1 MRYLMIF
8 VAVLAGLYGGYWFIG
23 RHFVENG
30 FEGFFASM
38 VQDGWDITY
47 SDLSTQGFPS
57 RFDTT
62 ITDFSV
68 THPRNGIS
76 WSTPLFQV
84 LALSYRPTGMIAV
97 WPEQQVITLPGDR
110 LTVTAEGLR
119 ASAGVA
125 LKLRMPLDKVTVE
138 SGPMTILSDQGW
150 QVALDRMLFAFRA
163 AGPGPA
169 DYEVFLESE
178 NILPPVDIKAMLDP
192 AGTLPATVGVLRV
205 DAGVTLDQPLD
216 RNMRGP
222 VVVRA
227 IDLRDAQMT
236 WGDIVFSG
244 NGSLTVAADG
254 TPDGQIMLN
263 AQNWRQVIG
272 LGVAAGVIPQ
282 SVARLVERAG
292 GMLAGGSDTLS
303 APLIFKDG
311 LMSLGPIPLGPA
323 PILTAG

>member
-8 VAVLAGLYGGYWFIG
+8 VVVLAGLYGGYWFIG
-23 RHFVENG
+23 RHLVENG
-30 FEGFFASM
+30 FEGFIASM
-38 VQDGWDITY
+38 VADGWDIRY

-68 THPRNGIS
+68 THPSNGIS
-76 WSTPLFQV
+76 WSTPLFQA
-84 LALSYRPTGMIAV
+84 LALSYRPTEMIAV
-97 WPEQQVITLPGDR
+97 WPEQQIITLPGDR
-110 LTVTAEGLR
+110 LTVTAQGLR
-119 ASAGVA
+119 ASAGVE
-125 LKLRMPLDKVTVE
+125 LRLRAPLDKVTLE
-138 SGPMTILSDQGW
+138 SGPMTILSEQGW

-169 DYEVFLESE
+169 DYDVFLESE
-178 NILPPVDIKAMLDP
+178 NILPPTDIKAMLDP
-192 AGTLPATVGVLRV
+192 AGTLPAAVGLLRI
-205 DAGVTLDQPLD
+205 DAGVALDQPLD

-222 VVVRA
+222 LAVRA
-227 IDLRDAQMT
+227 IELREARLT

-263 AQNWRQVIG
+263 AQNWREVIA
-272 LGVAAGVIPQ
+272 LGVAAGVIPR

-311 LMSLGPIPLGPA
+311 MMSLGPIPLGPA
-323 PILTAG
+323 PKLIGR